1 MEAFE
6 KLVSMLDYP
15 MYIVTTQADDERAG
29 CLVGFTSQVS
39 IGPPR
44 FLVGLSERNH
54 TFRVAQRA
62 THLAVHLLPRL
73 RLRRLPASSRWVR
86 LRLLLLLLR
95 P

>member
-15 MYIVTTQADDERAG
+15 MYVVTTRAGDESAG

-44 FLVGLSERNH
+44 FLVGLSNKNR
-54 TFRVAQRA
+54 TYRIARDAAPRRA
-62 THLAVHLLPRL
+62 SPAADTPRFG
-73 RLRRLPASSRWVR
+73 ATVR
-86 LRLLLLLLR
+86 
-95 P
+95 